1 MHMADLPDLAQCR
14 AELKEMG
21 LLPDDELATVIV
33 GSTARGWA
41 HSTSDLDVVVISQTL
56 VVDERLASLDVPL
69 SPGLVPVTTFQ
80 ARDMAWEVKFW
91 IDGQVDQLLEK
102 VSWTAFGQDNK
113 VGFRLMDQ
121 EEYLLARLPTCL
133 VLSGQDWVDK
143 RRADIAESAFKALQI
158 ALALG
163 ESDKYCASALGQLSA
178 GDAEGG
184 VLSAKSAFTC
194 TVEALLNASGEYL
207 APAKWRARRFRAANP
222 ALLSFDEYWS
232 IETMR
237 TYDPAAPHEWV
248 KYVVSRCKDLSM
260 DIEF

>member
-1 MHMADLPDLAQCR
+1 MADLPDLAQCR

-41 HSTSDLDVVVISQTL
+41 YSTSDLDVVVFSQTL
-56 VVDERLASLDVPL
+56 VADERLASLTVPL
-69 SPGLVPVTTFQ
+69 SPGLVPVTTFH
-80 ARDMAWEVKFW
+80 ARDKAWEVKFW
-91 IDGQVDQLLEK
+91 IDEQIDQLLAK
-102 VSWTAFGQDNK
+102 VSWTAFEQDNK
-113 VGFRLMDQ
+113 AGARLIGQ

-143 RRADIAESAFKALQI
+143 RRADIAESAFKAMQI
-158 ALALG
+158 AFALD
-163 ESDKYCASALGQLSA
+163 EADKNCASALGQLSA
-178 GDAEGG
+178 GDAEGA
-184 VLSAKSAFTC
+184 VLSAKNAFTW

-207 APAKWRARRFRAANP
+207 APPKWRARRFRAANP

-237 TYDPAAPHEWV
+237 SYDPAAPHEWV
-248 KYVVSRCKDLSM
+248 EHVVSRCKDLSM